1 MIHECRYRGAAVWYI
16 AAIVP
21 GLMMLLVR
29 GRLRAIGAF
38 DMKEIWTATLVPSA
52 GPGSH
57 TRSRISRRNQWYSQI
72 SAVQLFPGPCPVEG
86 GFPW

>member
-1 MIHECRYRGAAVWYI
+1 MIHYSRYRGTAVWYI

-38 DMKEIWTATLVPSA
+38 DIKAIWTATLVPGA
-52 GPGSH
+52 GPGSTH
-57 TRSRISRRNQWYSQI
+57 TRSRISRRNQ
-72 SAVQLFPGPCPVEG
+72 
-86 GFPW
+86 